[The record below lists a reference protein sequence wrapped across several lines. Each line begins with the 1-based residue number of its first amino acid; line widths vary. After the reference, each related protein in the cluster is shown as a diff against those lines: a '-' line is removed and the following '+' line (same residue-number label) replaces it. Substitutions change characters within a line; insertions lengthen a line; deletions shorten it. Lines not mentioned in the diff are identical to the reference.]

1 MTDSYADRL
10 VDEDAL
16 RAYLVDALGSTEEFA
31 VRRHRAGHSNETL
44 FVTHGDDE
52 YVLRR
57 PPAGET
63 AEKAH
68 DVLREYQVMDAL
80 QDTPVPL
87 PETVLACDD
96 ERVIG
101 AEFFLMARLDGD
113 VIRDAEPERF
123 GTADARERVGEEL
136 VDSLSAIHDVDPAA
150 VGLRQ
155 DCKVSLRSRATRW
168 SSSVTTSRG
177 SSTKVPSR
185 IVLTSPRPSWK
196 L

>member
-16 RAYLVDALGSTEEFA
+16 RAFIAADLGPTETFD

-44 FVTHGDDE
+44 FVTYGDDE

-68 DVLREYQVMDAL
+68 DVLREYRVMDAL

-96 ERVIG
+96 ETVIG
-101 AEFFLMARLDGD
+101 AEFFLMAKLDGD
-113 VIRDAEPERF
+113 VVRNEEPERF
-123 GTADARERVGEEL
+123 ANPESRERLG
-136 VDSLSAIHDVDPAA
+136 
-150 VGLRQ
+150 
-155 DCKVSLRSRATRW
+155 
-168 SSSVTTSRG
+168 
-177 SSTKVPSR
+177 
-185 IVLTSPRPSWK
+185 
-196 L
+196 